1 MTQNIPSGEQARGS
15 GPRTTLGGIF
25 KFLVRF
31 IFILVIGVGLGLL
44 IYYGSVAL
52 YQGWIRQSQLVQ
64 RNSALITI
72 LQERLERDRSF
83 WEGEVQALQTQVA
96 TLETDLSELQAVS
109 EEHTETIAV
118 MDQAITHLDR
128 RVGQNQQRIEQES
141 LALQAQLDEVND
153 TLDDVQEAADAYVAK
168 LETAEA
174 EIAALNAA
182 LEAEQDAV
190 VGAMNAADQDDVL
203 ALETQVAAFEKRLI
217 LFQIAQDL
225 LKLRLAV
232 LEEPTGAEG
241 LLTEEA
247 AAHLEQASDLMP
259 TYAETLTPMRERVLA
274 LETLVMED
282 SAGALTELDALWADL
297 LEVMTEISAS

>member
-1 MTQNIPSGEQARGS
+1 
-15 GPRTTLGGIF
+15 LGGIF

-52 YQGWIRQSQLVQ
+52 YQGWVRQSQQVQ

-72 LQERLERDRSF
+72 LQERLDREHSF
-83 WEGEVQALQTQVA
+83 GEDLQTQVA
-96 TLETDLSELQAVS
+96 SLEADLSELQAVS

-141 LALQAQLDEVND
+141 LALQAQLDEAND
-153 TLDDVQEAADAYVAK
+153 TLDDIQEAADAYVAK

-241 LLTEEA
+241 LLTESA
-247 AAHLEQASDLMP
+247 ASHLDQAIELMP
-259 TYAETLTPMRERVLA
+259 TYAETLSTIRERVLA
-274 LETLVMED
+274 LNPLLAEN
-282 SAGALTELDALWADL
+282 SAGALTELDALWTDL
-297 LEVMTEISAS
+297 MEVMTEISTS

>member
-1 MTQNIPSGEQARGS
+1 MTQNIPSGEQARS
-15 GPRTTLGGIF
+15 SEPRTTLGGIF

-52 YQGWIRQSQLVQ
+52 YQGWVRQSQQVQ

-72 LQERLERDRSF
+72 LQERLDREHSF
-83 WEGEVQALQTQVA
+83 GEDLQTQVA
-96 TLETDLSELQAVS
+96 SLEADLSELQAVS

-141 LALQAQLDEVND
+141 LALQAQLDEAND
-153 TLDDVQEAADAYVAK
+153 TLDDIQEAADAYVAK

-241 LLTEEA
+241 LLTESA
-247 AAHLEQASDLMP
+247 ASHLDQAIELMP
-259 TYAETLTPMRERVLA
+259 TYAETLSTIRERVLA
-274 LETLVMED
+274 LNPLLAEN
-282 SAGALTELDALWADL
+282 SAGALTELDALWTDL
-297 LEVMTEISAS
+297 MEVMTEISTS